1 MRLQGSA
8 GSQLTY
14 CTNIHPGETWAE
26 VRGNLKQQVPEVRD
40 LVAPDTAF
48 GVGLRL
54 SATATETLQQQAA
67 YDELED
73 LLKANRLYVF
83 TLNGFPY
90 GTFHGAPVKEAVYLP
105 DWQDPERLRYT
116 DRLADLLARLLP
128 DEPDLYGSVST
139 VPGAFKPRA
148 NETGAVDRIA
158 DAMLRHVAHLVGIE
172 RNTGHT
178 IVLALEPEPCCLL
191 ETVEETVAFFKQRLL
206 GPDAVARLTTLGK
219 LTPAAAE
226 EALHRHIGVCF
237 DTCHAAVEF
246 ESAAGSVHSLQGAGI
261 RIAKLQL
268 SVGLQVNTFDKET
281 LAELMTFSDEVYLH
295 QVVERTSAGLT
306 RFVDL
311 PDAFASLEDAKAGSI
326 EREWRVHFHVPVFLG
341 DMGQFSN
348 TQQFL
353 REILALHRKAPVSP
367 HLEVE
372 TYTWNVLP
380 ERYRAVDVS
389 VNIARELSW
398 VIKELKP

>member
-1 MRLQGSA
+1 MRLQGSS
-8 GSQLTY
+8 GSHLTY

-26 VRGNLKQQVPEVRD
+26 VRGNLKQHVSEVRD

-90 GTFHGAPVKEAVYLP
+90 GAFHGAPVKEAVYLP

-128 DEPDLYGSVST
+128 DEPGLYGSVST

-148 NETGAVDRIA
+148 NETGALERIA

-172 RNTGHT
+172 RKTGR
-178 IVLALEPEPCCLL
+178 IVVLALEPEPCCLL
-191 ETVEETVAFFKQRLL
+191 ETVEETVAFFKQWLF

-268 SVGLQVNTFDKET
+268 SVGLQVNTFDRET
-281 LAELMTFSDEVYLH
+281 LAELMTFGDEVYLH
-295 QVVERTSAGLT
+295 QVVERASAGLT

-311 PDAFASLEDAKAGSI
+311 PDALASLEDAKAGSI

-348 TQQFL
+348 TQPFL
-353 REILALHRKAPVSP
+353 RDILALHRKAPVSP

-380 ERYRAVDVS
+380 ERYREVDVS
-389 VNIARELSW
+389 VSIARELSW
-398 VIKELKP
+398 VINELEA